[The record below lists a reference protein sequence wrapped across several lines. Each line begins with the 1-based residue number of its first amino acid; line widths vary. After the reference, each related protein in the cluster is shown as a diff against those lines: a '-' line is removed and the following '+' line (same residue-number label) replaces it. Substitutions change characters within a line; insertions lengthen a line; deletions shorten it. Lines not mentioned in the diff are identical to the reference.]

1 MNEPTIRLETR
12 PEVSAFV
19 DKVRARLS
27 DLSDEEREE
36 LVGGLEADIAEL
48 VADGG
53 SVAELGDPRAYA
65 DELRAAAGVERA
77 GSRSIAGVQVR
88 RPRRPLKHRLDETM
102 DASRARWLGLMARP
116 RLAPAWDVATAIR
129 PVWWVLRAW
138 VAVQFLDW
146 TFGPWE
152 YLTPVPTLGGT
163 LGGLVVLLGAVVVSV
178 QLGRGRIWPTS
189 TPERPTWVRAGLVG
203 LNALA
208 VFLLVVVLAQFPG
221 SNAWAGD
228 RAAYNY
234 YDADFRRQPGLK
246 VNGRM
251 VRQVFAYDAQG
262 NPLTG
267 VQLFDGRGDPLEIHP
282 DYAFLE
288 EGRPGQQVGYA
299 WVNGKQQQHNVFP
312 LAYRTQRRWS
322 QVEGAWTSDN
332 PPVVPPHPLAVV
344 PPVALPGQSADPTDE
359 TDEAAGADS
368 TAGETEDGVA
378 EGAQRDSQKPAG
390 R

>member
-1 MNEPTIRLETR
+1 MNEPTIRLEAR

-27 DLSDEEREE
+27 DLTDEEREE

-65 DELRAAAGVERA
+65 DELRTAAGVERSR
-77 GSRSIAGVQVR
+77 GRSIGGVQGR
-88 RPRRPLKHRLDETM
+88 RPRRPLGSQLDAMM
-102 DASRARWLGLMARP
+102 DAARARWMRLMERP
-116 RLAPAWDVATAIR
+116 RLAPAWSVASAIR
-129 PVWWVLRAW
+129 PVWWFLRAW
-138 VAVQFLDW
+138 VAVQLVDW

-152 YLTPVPTLGGT
+152 YPTPIPTLGGP
-163 LGGLVVLLGAVVVSV
+163 LGGFVLLVVAVVVSV
-178 QLGRGRIWPTS
+178 QLGRGKIWPATMQGRS
-189 TPERPTWVRAGLVG
+189 TWGRAALLG

-208 VFLLVVVLAQFPG
+208 VLLIVPVLAQFPG
-221 SNAWAGD
+221 PNAWAGD

-267 VQLFDGRGDPLEIHP
+267 VQLFDGRGNPLEIHP
-282 DYAFLE
+282 EYALLE
-288 EGRPGQQVGYA
+288 TGPGHQVGYA
-299 WVNGKQQQHNVFP
+299 WVNGNREQRNVFP

-322 QVEGAWTSDN
+322 RVEGAWTSDN
-332 PPVVPPHPLAVV
+332 PPVIPPHPLAVV
-344 PPVALPGQSADPTDE
+344 PPVALPGQPEATDASAPDPQDR
-359 TDEAAGADS
+359 DS
-368 TAGETEDGVA
+368 ENA
-378 EGAQRDSQKPAG
+378 EGR
-390 R
+390 

>member
-1 MNEPTIRLETR
+1 MNEPTIRLEAG
-12 PEVSAFV
+12 PEVTAFV
-19 DKVRARLS
+19 ERVRARLS
-27 DLSDEEREE
+27 DLTDEEREE

-65 DELRAAAGVERA
+65 DELRSAAGVERSR
-77 GSRSIAGVQVR
+77 GRSIGGVQVR
-88 RPRRPLKHRLDETM
+88 RPRRPVKHQLEEVM
-102 DASRARWLGLMARP
+102 DASRARWLRLMERP

-138 VAVQFLDW
+138 VAVQFIDW

-152 YLTPVPTLGGT
+152 YLTPIPTLGGT
-163 LGGLVVLLGAVVVSV
+163 LGGLVVLVGAVVVSV

-189 TPERPTWVRAGLVG
+189 TPGRPTWVRAGLLG

-234 YDADFRRQPGLK
+234 DDADFRHQPGLK
-246 VNGRM
+246 VDGR
-251 VRQVFAYDAQG
+251 VLRQVFAYDAQG

-267 VQLFDGRGDPLEIHP
+267 VQLFDGRGNPLEIHAE
-282 DYAFLE
+282 YAFLE
-288 EGRPGQQVGYA
+288 AGPGHQTGYA
-299 WVNGKQQQHNVFP
+299 WVNGNREQHNVFP
-312 LAYRTQRRWS
+312 LAYRTQRPWS
-322 QVEGAWTSDN
+322 QVDGAWTSDN
-332 PPVVPPHPLAVV
+332 PPVIPPHPLAVV
-344 PPVALPGQSADPTDE
+344 PPVALPGQPEVADTADPDPQ
-359 TDEAAGADS
+359 DRDS
-368 TAGETEDGVA
+368 ENA
-378 EGAQRDSQKPAG
+378 EGR
-390 R
+390 